1 MGLIWETPQYP
12 AASEAPQIVL
22 LAPGLRCFSVV
33 CERCLEQASPRHGR
47 FGSVVEGVIAEGLRH
62 ATVRCARGHV
72 IQVLERA
79 APAAGVSLDPGAD
92 AAA

>member
-1 MGLIWETPQYP
+1 V
-12 AASEAPQIVL
+12 VL
-22 LAPGLRCFSVV
+22 LPPGLRSFSVV
-33 CERCLEQASPRHGR
+33 CERCHEQASPRHGH

-62 ATVRCARGHV
+62 ATVRCARGHL
-72 IQVLERA
+72 IEVLERA